1 MIDPSIILGA
11 QIRDDLEDLIERGR
25 DVWADRKVTVPEAM
39 GFLAEFYLKL
49 EATLRTAKADPEIS
63 REIIATAFAT
73 AFVQWLE
80 PIDLL
85 PRMPEWLER
94 KFIDAKAKKWAYQA
108 AFDLLENFEQA
119 RK

>member
-1 MIDPSIILGA
+1 LNFLSEFHNRLENILS
-11 QIRDDLEDLIERGR
+11 E
-25 DVWADRKVTVPEAM
+25 
-39 GFLAEFYLKL
+39 
-49 EATLRTAKADPEIS
+49 AKADPEIS
-63 REIIATAFAT
+63 REILATAFST
-73 AFVQWLE
+73 AFVKWLE